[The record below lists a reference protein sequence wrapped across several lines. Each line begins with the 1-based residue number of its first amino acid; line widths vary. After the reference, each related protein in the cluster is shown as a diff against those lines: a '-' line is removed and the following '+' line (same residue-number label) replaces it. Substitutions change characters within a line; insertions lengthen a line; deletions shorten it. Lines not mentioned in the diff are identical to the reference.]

1 MISVNFKVLQTSVA
15 VRTAGCRKGQW
26 RNKAPKAFSCP
37 DFGAPKIGP
46 KPRSTCQGAIL
57 TLPRSHEATQR
68 PTGADTAVT
77 SASPK
82 SVGFRFTEAQ
92 IFITATAAT
101 PTEILTATMRQ
112 IRCPPFRKRFN
123 EYIESEE
130 NPMTYINEKHR
141 TRFTL
146 AAKNVHRENHALL
159 SALYLLTADQ
169 RLWSCCKH
177 HINNGCVFFENIK
190 LNNCSERAYTLYCA
204 AKDLTL
210 GTKHITVSDL
220 ADADLVP
227 PMLFRTI
234 CNAMAIRRFG
244 LAAVKEICHD

>member
-1 MISVNFKVLQTSVA
+1 MERLMMTVPNF
-15 VRTAGCRKGQW
+15 
-26 RNKAPKAFSCP
+26 APR
-37 DFGAPKIGP
+37 G
-46 KPRSTCQGAIL
+46 
-57 TLPRSHEATQR
+57 
-68 PTGADTAVT
+68 
-77 SASPK
+77 
-82 SVGFRFTEAQ
+82 VGFRFTEAQ
-92 IFITATAAT
+92 LFITTTAAT
-101 PTEILTATMRQ
+101 PTELLTATMRQ

-130 NPMTYINEKHR
+130 KTMTYINEKHR
-141 TRFTL
+141 ARFTL
-146 AAKNVHRENHALL
+146 AVKNIATANYALL

-169 RLWSCCKH
+169 RLWSCCKY

-190 LNNCSERAYTLYCA
+190 LHNCTERAYTLYCA

-220 ADADLVP
+220 SDADLVP

-244 LAAVKEICHD
+244 LAAVK